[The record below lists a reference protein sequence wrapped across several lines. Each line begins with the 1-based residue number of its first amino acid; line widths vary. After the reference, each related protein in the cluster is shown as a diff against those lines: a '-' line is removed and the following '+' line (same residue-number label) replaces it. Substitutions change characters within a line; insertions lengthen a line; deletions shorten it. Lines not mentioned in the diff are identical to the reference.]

1 MGNFLH
7 TLGVYAYQH
16 KWRVIS
22 AWIVVLVGLGIAAAT
37 FITPTNQSISIP
49 GTHAQTAIDK
59 LGNLFPD
66 AGKGTGRVVI
76 HTADK
81 TIQEYSDTITSV
93 TDSIKGVDGVSGAIS
108 PLDYTAAISKDNKT
122 AYIQVQLANDSGEVT
137 EETRTAVADITN
149 SASQQGLEIERGG
162 DLISKT
168 PGEILGVSEVFGLV
182 IALVVL
188 LMTLG
193 SLVSAGMPV
202 LTAIV
207 AVGASMAGLFGLSQV
222 VDINATTPA
231 LAVMLGLAVG
241 IDYSLFIISKY
252 RTLLLRGYSNKDA
265 AGRAI
270 GTAGNA
276 VIFAAATVVI
286 ALSALSVV
294 QIPFMT
300 VMGLAGAATI
310 AIAAVVAITLIPAM
324 LGVAGAKIFTGKTR
338 KAIVRAQKQG
348 IKETALFETKVTFW
362 QKWGKTITKRPVVSI
377 VASLLVIGVMAIP
390 VQKLTLGIPA
400 DQYAA
405 AETTERKAYDLLTNG
420 FGPGFNG
427 PLTVIAENLPP
438 VTDSEKQIV
447 REQVMTALNQQI
459 ETKTAEQTT
468 QFEQRSAAITSPEE
482 AAALQQEIAVAQA
495 AGTQQLQAANAQAEA
510 QIAQFTPLYQL
521 NLVAESIKKE
531 SQSIESV
538 TPAMVTDDGKA
549 GIIQIIPTSAPAS
562 QETADLIAAIRD
574 NQVKFSGDSAISLDV
589 TGAAA
594 LEGDINHKLADALP
608 TYLAV
613 VVGLSLILL
622 VVAFRSIL
630 VPLKATF
637 GFLLSVLAMFGAI
650 VAVFQWGWFG
660 IAEPAPI
667 VSFIPIIG
675 IGILFGL
682 AMDYEFFLVSSMHE
696 SYQHTKKAKQSV
708 VEGFGQG
715 AKVVTAAAII
725 MVAVFAGFIG
735 NHDTTI
741 QAIGFGLAIGIF
753 VDAFIVRMTFVPAVM
768 TLLGDKAWWIP
779 KWLDRILPHVSIE
792 GEESKK

>member
-7 TLGVYAYQH
+7 TLGVYAYEH

-22 AWIVVLVGLGIAAAT
+22 AWVIVLIGLGIAAAT

-49 GTHAQTAIDK
+49 GTQAQTAIDK
-59 LGNLFPD
+59 LGTQFPD
-66 AGKGTGRVVI
+66 AGKGSGRVVI
-76 HTADK
+76 HANDK
-81 TIQEYSDTITSV
+81 SIQDYGDTITAI
-93 TDSIKGVDGVSGAIS
+93 TDSIKGVEGVSGAVS
-108 PLDYTAAISKDNKT
+108 PLQYPAAISSDGRT
-122 AYIQVQLANDSGEVT
+122 AYIQVQLENSSGEVT
-137 EETRTAVADITN
+137 DQTRDAITDIT
-149 SASQQGLEIERGG
+149 SKAVQPGLEIERGG
-162 DLISKT
+162 DLVNKA
-168 PGEILGVSEVFGLV
+168 PGEILGISEVFGLV

-252 RTLLLRGYSNKDA
+252 RSLLLRGYSHKDA

-324 LGVAGAKIFTGKTR
+324 LGVAGAKIFTGKT
-338 KAIVRAQKQG
+338 KQAIIRAQKRG
-348 IKETALFETKVTFW
+348 VKETAGRESKATFW
-362 QKWGKTITKRPVVSI
+362 QKWGKAVTKRPIVSI
-377 VASLLVIGVMAIP
+377 IASLLVIGVMAIP

-405 AETTERKAYDLLTNG
+405 ADTTERKAYDLLTNG

-427 PLTVIAENLPP
+427 PLTIIAENVPA
-438 VTDSEKQIV
+438 VTDSQKQLV
-447 REQVMTALNQQI
+447 REQVTAELNQQI
-459 ETKTAEQTT
+459 ATKTTEQTA
-468 QFEQRSAAITSPEE
+468 QFEQRAAAITSPEQ
-482 AAALQQEIAVAQA
+482 AAALQQEIADAQI
-495 AGTQQLQAANAQAEA
+495 TSTEQLEKANVQAEA

-521 NLVAESIKKE
+521 NLVAESIKKN
-531 SQSIESV
+531 SSSIESV
-538 TPAMVTDDGKA
+538 TPAMVTSDGKA
-549 GIIQIIPTSAPAS
+549 GIIQVIPTSAPAS
-562 QETADLIAAIRD
+562 QETADLIANIRE
-574 NQVKFSGDSAISLDV
+574 NQSKFSGSADVSLDV

-608 TYLAV
+608 LYLAV
-613 VVGLSLILL
+613 VIGLSLILL
-622 VVAFRSIL
+622 IVAFRSIL

-650 VAVFQWGWFG
+650 VAVFQWGWLG

>member
-7 TLGVYAYQH
+7 TLGVYAYHH

-22 AWIVVLVGLGIAAAT
+22 AWIVVLIGLGIAAAT

-49 GTHAQTAIDK
+49 GTQAQTAIDK

-81 TIQEYSDTITSV
+81 TIQDYSDTITTV

-108 PLDYTAAISKDNKT
+108 PLDYAEAVSKDNKT

-137 EETRTAVADITN
+137 EETRTAIADITDK
-149 SASQQGLEIERGG
+149 ASQQGLEIERGG
-162 DLISKT
+162 DLVSKA
-168 PGEILGVSEVFGLV
+168 PGEILGISEVFGLV

-338 KAIVRAQKQG
+338 KAIIRAQKQG
-348 IKETALFETKVTFW
+348 VKETALSENKVTFW
-362 QKWGKTITKRPVVSI
+362 QKWGKAITKRPVVSI

-420 FGPGFNG
+420 FGAGFNG
-427 PLTVIAENLPP
+427 PLTVIAENVPP

-447 REQVMTALNQQI
+447 REQIMAALNQQI
-459 ETKTAEQTT
+459 ATKTAEQTA
-468 QFEQRSAAITSPEE
+468 QFEQRS
-482 AAALQQEIAVAQA
+482 
-495 AGTQQLQAANAQAEA
+495 
-510 QIAQFTPLYQL
+510 FTPLYQL
-521 NLVAESIKKE
+521 NLVAESIKKG

-562 QETADLIAAIRD
+562 KETADLIGAIRD
-574 NQVKFSGDSAISLDV
+574 DQTKFSGNSAISLDV

-622 VVAFRSIL
+622 IVAFRSIL

-779 KWLDRILPHVSIE
+779 KWLDRLLPHVSIE
-792 GEESKK
+792 GEEFKK